1 MNWNRANTGGIPNNH
16 IVLEN
21 KGSGLVV
28 NNLPVEDCI
37 DE

>member
-1 MNWNRANTGGIPNNH
+1 MNPDTVTYYH